1 MPGNHGLTAAATYE
15 ANFRDT
21 TRAGSPRSA
30 GADLALTKAFFKH
43 VLIISGCFRLGL
55 LVATLGAGAV
65 SLFAADELPSYQ
77 PQVHVTG
84 VLRSCGNPQMAALLK
99 LWQAGFRR
107 LQPDVQF
114 ADDLKSSASGMYGL
128 DMRTADLALMGRPIF
143 PYERYGVY
151 ERSWVY
157 PAAIEVATG
166 SAETVHKSP
175 AYAIFVHQDNPL
187 AQLSVR
193 ELDGVFGAERGGG
206 WNALTWDTSVART
219 PKDDIRTWGQLG
231 LKGEWA
237 AKPIH
242 VYGQAGLGAG
252 AITYF
257 QSRVFGGGETWNE
270 DLREYA
276 DRAQMLADLA
286 RDPAGIAYAP
296 AAYGNAGVKALAL
309 AETKAGPYVT
319 LSRASVADRSYPL
332 HRPVYICYT
341 MDNLNTELSPT
352 LGDPRVKEFLRY
364 ILSKQGQAEVAK
376 EGSYLPLT

>member
-1 MPGNHGLTAAATYE
+1 MKFLPSIRSLLLAAT
-15 ANFRDT
+15 A
-21 TRAGSPRSA
+21 
-30 GADLALTKAFFKH
+30 
-43 VLIISGCFRLGL
+43 ISLN
-55 LVATLGAGAV
+55 
-65 SLFAADELPSYQ
+65 AADELPDYQ

-84 VLRSCGNPQMAALLK
+84 VLRSCGNPQMATLLQR
-99 LWQAGFRR
+99 WQAGFKR

-114 ADDLKSSASGMYGL
+114 ADDLKSTASGPYGL

-166 SAETVHKSP
+166 SAAAPHKSP
-175 AYAIFVHQDNPL
+175 AYAIFVHRDNPL

-219 PKDDIRTWGQLG
+219 AKDNIRTWGQLG
-231 LKGEWA
+231 LRGEWA
-237 AKPIH
+237 DKPIH

-257 QSRVFGGGETWNE
+257 QARVFGGGETWNE

-276 DRAQMLADLA
+276 DPAQMVADLA
-286 RDPAGIAYAP
+286 RDPTGIAYAP
-296 AAYGNAGVKALAL
+296 AAYATAGVKALAL
-309 AETKAGPYVT
+309 AETKAGPYVA
-319 LSRASVADRSYPL
+319 LIRASVADRTYPL

-341 MDNLNTELSPT
+341 LDNRNTELTPT
-352 LGDPRVKEFLRY
+352 LGDPRTKEFLRY
-364 ILSKQGQAEVAK
+364 ILSKQGQADVAQ
-376 EGSYLPLT
+376 EGSYLPLTAAAARAQLLKLDSTEIPPEHRFMEN